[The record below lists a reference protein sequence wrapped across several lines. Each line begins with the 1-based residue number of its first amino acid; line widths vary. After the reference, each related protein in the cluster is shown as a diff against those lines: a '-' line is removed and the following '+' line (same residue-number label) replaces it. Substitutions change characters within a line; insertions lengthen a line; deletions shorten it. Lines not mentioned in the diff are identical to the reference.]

1 MNHLTLHS
9 MMRSFERKASTR
21 SSAILRLG
29 LVALVWS
36 CFAKEMIIYR
46 TFQQLDWFLI
56 GTAYFIFS
64 GMLFVGWRTKLANI
78 GLALILN
85 TMVLY
90 LGVYHNH
97 APFRSHHANL
107 LAMVITWL
115 CFLPSGRSYSLDR
128 LLSLRHAKREGKS
141 PPKELGP
148 VWGLKLLM
156 AQVTILYFFTAL
168 DKSYLA
174 YGERLEQVFQTAY
187 FGSHLPWEGLRIVI
201 LIMAWTTVLLEY
213 LLVIG
218 LYIRRWH
225 WWLMPM
231 GVSLHI
237 LMYLLL
243 PVGTFS
249 LTMIFLYLAFFD
261 PDSVHHYL

>member
-1 MNHLTLHS
+1 MNHLRLHS
-9 MMRSFERKASTR
+9 IMRSFEREASTR
-21 SSAILRLG
+21 SSAILRIG

-36 CFAKEMIIYR
+36 CFAKEMIIYK
-46 TFQQLDWFLI
+46 TFQQFDWLLI
-56 GTAYFIFS
+56 GIAYFVFS
-64 GMLFVGWRTKLANI
+64 GMLFIGWRTKLANI

-85 TMVLY
+85 IMVLY
-90 LGVYHNH
+90 LGVYQNH
-97 APFRSHHANL
+97 APFRYHHANL

-128 LLSLRHAKREGKS
+128 LLSLREAKRAGKS

-148 VWGLKLLM
+148 VWGLKLFM
-156 AQVTILYFFTAL
+156 GQVTILYFFTAL
-168 DKSYLA
+168 NKSYLA
-174 YGERLEQVFQTAY
+174 YGERLEQIFQSAY
-187 FGSHLPWEGLRIVI
+187 FGSHLPWEGLRVVI
-201 LIMAWTTVLLEY
+201 LIMAWSTIVLEY

-218 LYIRRWH
+218 LHIRRWH

-231 GVSLHI
+231 GIILHI

-249 LTMIFLYLAFFD
+249 LTMILLYLAFFD
-261 PDSVHHYL
+261 PDTVHRNL